1 MTQEIEKQLSVPD
14 PKHEYRDVPV
24 TNTNGQAR
32 DRHIVVNS
40 NRIRIL
46 QEAWR
51 KRWNR
56 FPNQTPVCQNK

>member
-14 PKHEYRDVPV
+14 PNHEYRDVPV
-24 TNTNGQAR
+24 TSTDGQAR

-56 FPNQTPVCQNK
+56 

>member
-56 FPNQTPVCQNK
+56 